1 MTAEAHCSLIGL
13 EVLLS
18 APDRQEFRFRV
29 AALIP
34 YAGEEYALLEHT
46 GGEGH
51 LVTHI
56 ETDAEQAPVFVVA
69 TEEDIITA
77 VTEKYLRQAVA
88 RSLAD
93 SPEADA
99 ES

>member
-1 MTAEAHCSLIGL
+1 MTAEARRALIGRA
-13 EVLLS
+13 VLLS
-18 APDRQEFRFRV
+18 APDGQEFRFRV

-34 YAGEEYALLEHT
+34 YAGEEYALLEHA

-93 SPEADA
+93 SPEADV
-99 ES
+99 EN